1 MSRIYPHLGHTQ
13 GVMTPTVSILL
24 DHQVAGQYEAATV
37 DALGHAQQW
46 LGTAVEMRL
55 IPTRRIDNYRILRES
70 AGVAGT
76 TLTAAWAL
84 AALKSAV
91 SFGVKVTLSG
101 CAAPTFR
108 SVPAIGV

>member
-70 AGVAGT
+70 AGVVIGPGSPYDNPDGVLAVIRSAREKGLPLVGT
-76 TLTAAWAL
+76 
-84 AALKSAV
+84 
-91 SFGVKVTLSG
+91 
-101 CAAPTFR
+101 
-108 SVPAIGV
+108 

>member
-70 AGVAGT
+70 AGVVIGPGSPYDNPDGVLTVIRSAREKGLPLVGT
-76 TLTAAWAL
+76 
-84 AALKSAV
+84 
-91 SFGVKVTLSG
+91 
-101 CAAPTFR
+101 
-108 SVPAIGV
+108 